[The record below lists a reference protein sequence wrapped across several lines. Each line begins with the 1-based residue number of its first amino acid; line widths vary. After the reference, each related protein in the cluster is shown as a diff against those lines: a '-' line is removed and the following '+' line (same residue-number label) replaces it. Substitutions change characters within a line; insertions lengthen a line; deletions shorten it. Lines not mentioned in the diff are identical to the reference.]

1 MTTYFGIDFSLGSTG
16 LAMFDGET
24 WDTTTVKT
32 KPLGTAHGDF
42 IDRMDEI
49 AGKVISWCDPHEG
62 DVLALEGLALAA
74 KSRALDRMFGGWWS
88 LYRALREH
96 GAEPF
101 VVTTGTLKK
110 LATGS
115 GTADKDQMLLAAA
128 RRLQAAPVQN
138 NDEADAA
145 WLAVAAARIGGVEAV
160 KLPKL
165 HTDGLDDLI
174 RGKRGVAP

>member
-1 MTTYFGIDFSLGSTG
+1 
-16 LAMFDGET
+16 MFDGET

-32 KPLGTAHGDF
+32 KTLGPAHGDF

-62 DVLALEGLALAA
+62 DVVALEGPALAA
-74 KSRALDRMFGGWWS
+74 KSRALDRMFGGWWM

-115 GTADKDQMLLAAA
+115 GSAGKDQMLLAGA
-128 RRLQAAPVQN
+128 RRLQAAPIES

-145 WLAVAAARIGGVEAV
+145 WLTVAAARIDGHEIV

-174 RGKRGVAP
+174 RGMRKATP

>member
-1 MTTYFGIDFSLGSTG
+1 MTHFGIDFSLGSTG

-62 DVLALEGLALAA
+62 DVLALEGPALAA

-115 GTADKDQMLLAAA
+115 GTADKDKMLLSAT
-128 RRLQAAPVQN
+128 RRIPGAPVNN
-138 NDEADAA
+138 NDEADAV
-145 WLAVAAARIGGVEAV
+145 WLTVAAARIDGHEIV

-174 RGKRGVAP
+174 RGMRKATP

>member
-1 MTTYFGIDFSLGSTG
+1 MTHFGIDFSLGSTG
-16 LAMFDGET
+16 LASFDGET
-24 WDTTTVKT
+24 WDTATVKT

-49 AGKVISWCDPHEG
+49 AGRVISWIDPRDG
-62 DVLALEGLALAA
+62 DVIALEGPALAA

-115 GTADKDQMLLAAA
+115 GTADKDKMLLAAA
-128 RRLQAAPVQN
+128 RRLPDAPVNN

-145 WLAVAAARIGGVEAV
+145 WLTVAAARIDGVEIV

-174 RGKRGVAP
+174 RGMRRVAP